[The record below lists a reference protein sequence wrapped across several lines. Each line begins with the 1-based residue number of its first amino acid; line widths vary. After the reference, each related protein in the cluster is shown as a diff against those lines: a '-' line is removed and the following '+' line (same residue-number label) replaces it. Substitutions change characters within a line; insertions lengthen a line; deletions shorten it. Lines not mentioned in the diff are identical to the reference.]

1 MNHEV
6 LSRLA
11 DGAVLINYDRDEVI
25 DIDALDAALLSG
37 KVSHVAVD
45 ADIFSDGN
53 HGTLRGP
60 LTPYLPLNKRYPGRL
75 ELLPHVAADTD
86 HPTRVAGA
94 KQAVDQIFD
103 AIQFKVMRN
112 LKGTLPEGYV
122 DLGSTVP
129 AGIGKSTS
137 ASLDALPLQIS
148 RNSGRR
154 CVSSPNGSLRSSAG
168 LMRHRISSG
177 GGPGPQVSQ
186 RPGTGSA
193 QPPPHPRRSRL
204 FAPAVA

>member
-1 MNHEV
+1 MIATK
-6 LSRLA
+6 LSTSMHSTPP
-11 DGAVLINYDRDEVI
+11 
-25 DIDALDAALLSG
+25 LLSG

-137 ASLDALPLQIS
+137 ASLDALADQS
-148 RNSGRR
+148 EQWKA
-154 CVSSPNGSLRSSAG
+154 LRQLSE
-168 LMRHRISSG
+168 RIAAVIG
-177 GGPGPQVSQ
+177 GIDATPD
-186 RPGTGSA
+186 
-193 QPPPHPRRSRL
+193 
-204 FAPAVA
+204 